1 MVDMGEK
8 MEKLIEQGNQVVMKT
23 YNRFPIAL
31 ECGNGM
37 YVWDIDGKKYIDFVA
52 GIAVNSLGYA
62 HEALNRTIAEQA
74 MKLIHCSNL
83 YYTEPQIELAELLVK
98 HSDFDKVFFCNSGAE
113 SIESALKLAR
123 KYAKMKGKAGNE
135 IITMI
140 HSFHGRTYG
149 AVTATGQDKY
159 HKGLEPL
166 MPDVNYVPFNDFDA
180 LEKAVTENTC
190 AILLEPIQGEGGV
203 IPADKE
209 YLQKVR
215 KLCDEK
221 DILLMFDEVQCG
233 VGRTGELFAYQT
245 FGVVPDVATFAKG
258 LAGGVP
264 IGAMMAKDFAAAAF
278 QPGDH
283 ASTFGGNSL
292 ATAAGVTVM
301 KELFDNGL
309 LDNVKRCGVYLT
321 EQLKKLQ
328 QKHSCITDVRG
339 IGYMQGIEL
348 NIPTGNVVNQ
358 CIKNGLLLVGAG
370 HDVIRFV
377 PALIA
382 EERHIDA
389 MIEILDKSLTE
400 CEA

>member
-1 MVDMGEK
+1 
-8 MEKLIEQGNQVVMKT
+8 MEQLVKRGNSVVMKT
-23 YNRFPIAL
+23 YSRFPIAL

-37 YVWDIDGKKYIDFVA
+37 HVWDIEGKKYIDFVA

-62 HEALNRTIAEQA
+62 NEALERTIAEQA

-83 YYTEPQIELAELLVK
+83 YYTEPQIELAEQLVA

-123 KYAKMKGKAGNE
+123 KYAKMKGKSGNE
-135 IITMI
+135 IITML

-166 MPDVNYVPFNDFDA
+166 LPDICHVPFNDFEA
-180 LEKAVTENTC
+180 LEKVVTDKTC
-190 AILLEPIQGEGGV
+190 AILLEPIQGEGGI
-203 IPADKE
+203 IPADKQ

-221 DILLMFDEVQCG
+221 DILLIFDEVQCG

-245 FGVVPDVATFAKG
+245 LGVIPDVATFAKG

-264 IGAMMAKDFAAAAF
+264 IGAMMAKDFAAQAF

-301 KELFDNGL
+301 KELFGNGL
-309 LDNVKRCGVYLT
+309 IENVRKNGAYMT

-328 QKHSCITDVRG
+328 QKHSCIIDVRG
-339 IGYMQGIEL
+339 IGFMQGIEL
-348 NIPTGNVVNQ
+348 NIPTSDVINK
-358 CIKNGLLLVGAG
+358 CIEMGLLLVGAG
-370 HDVIRFV
+370 YDVIRFV

-382 EERHIDA
+382 EQRHIDE
-389 MIEILDKSLTE
+389 MITILDKALTV
-400 CEA
+400 CENV

>member
-1 MVDMGEK
+1 
-8 MEKLIEQGNQVVMKT
+8 MEKLIARGNKVVMKT
-23 YNRFPIAL
+23 YNRFPIAI

-37 YVWDIDGKKYIDFVA
+37 YVWDVDGKKYIDFVA

-62 HEALNRTIAEQA
+62 SEALEITIAEQA

-83 YYTEPQIELAELLVK
+83 YYTEPQIELAEKLVAN
-98 HSDFDKVFFCNSGAE
+98 SDFDKVFFCNSGAE

-166 MPDVNYVPFNDFDA
+166 LPDVNHVAFNDFEA
-180 LEKAVTENTC
+180 LQNAVTDKTC
-190 AILLEPIQGEGGV
+190 AILLEPIQGEGGI
-203 IPADKE
+203 IPADKQ

-233 VGRTGELFAYQT
+233 VGRTGTLFAYQT
-245 FGVVPDVATFAKG
+245 LGVVPDVATFAKG
-258 LAGGVP
+258 LAGGIP
-264 IGAMMAKDFAAAAF
+264 IGVMMAKDFAAQAF

-292 ATAAGVTVM
+292 ATAAGLTVM
-301 KELFDNGL
+301 KELFENGL
-309 LDNVKRCGVYLT
+309 LENVKRTGNYMT

-339 IGYMQGIEL
+339 IGFMQGIAL
-348 NIPTGNVVNQ
+348 SIPTADVINK
-358 CIKNGLLLVGAG
+358 CIEKGLLLVGAG

-389 MIEILDKSLTE
+389 MIEILDKALTE
-400 CEA
+400 CE

>member
-1 MVDMGEK
+1 
-8 MEKLIEQGNQVVMKT
+8 MEQLVKRGNSVVMKT
-23 YNRFPIAL
+23 YSRFPIAL

-37 YVWDIDGKKYIDFVA
+37 HVWDIEGKKYIDFVA

-62 HEALNRTIAEQA
+62 NEALERTIAEQA

-83 YYTEPQIELAELLVK
+83 YYTEPQIELAEQLVA

-123 KYAKMKGKAGNE
+123 KYAKMKGKSGNE
-135 IITMI
+135 IITML

-166 MPDVNYVPFNDFDA
+166 LPDICHVPFNDFEA
-180 LEKAVTENTC
+180 LEKVVTDKTC
-190 AILLEPIQGEGGV
+190 AILLEPIQGEGGI
-203 IPADKE
+203 IPADKQ

-221 DILLMFDEVQCG
+221 DILLIFDEVQCG

-245 FGVVPDVATFAKG
+245 LGVIPDVATFAKG

-264 IGAMMAKDFAAAAF
+264 IGAMMAKDFAAQAF

-301 KELFDNGL
+301 KELFGNGL
-309 LDNVKRCGVYLT
+309 IENVRKNGSYMT

-328 QKHSCITDVRG
+328 QKHSCIIDVRG
-339 IGYMQGIEL
+339 IGFMQGIEL
-348 NIPTGNVVNQ
+348 NIPTSDVINK
-358 CIKNGLLLVGAG
+358 CIEMGLLLVGAG
-370 HDVIRFV
+370 YDVIRFV

-382 EERHIDA
+382 EQRHIDE
-389 MIEILDKSLTE
+389 MITILDKALTV
-400 CEA
+400 CENV

>member
-1 MVDMGEK
+1 
-8 MEKLIEQGNQVVMKT
+8 MEKLIARGNKVVMKT
-23 YNRFPIAL
+23 YNRFPIAI

-37 YVWDIDGKKYIDFVA
+37 YVWDVDGKKYIDFVA

-62 HEALNRTIAEQA
+62 SEALERTIAEQA

-83 YYTEPQIELAELLVK
+83 YYTEPQIELAEKLVAN
-98 HSDFDKVFFCNSGAE
+98 SDFDKVFFCNSGAE

-149 AVTATGQDKY
+149 AVTATRQDKY

-166 MPDVNYVPFNDFDA
+166 LPDVNHVAFNDFEA
-180 LEKAVTENTC
+180 LQNAVTDKTC
-190 AILLEPIQGEGGV
+190 AILLEPIQGEGGI
-203 IPADKE
+203 IPADKQ

-233 VGRTGELFAYQT
+233 VGRTGTLFAYQT
-245 FGVVPDVATFAKG
+245 LGVVPDVATFAKG
-258 LAGGVP
+258 LAGGIP
-264 IGAMMAKDFAAAAF
+264 IGVMMAKDFAAQAF

-292 ATAAGVTVM
+292 ATAAGLTVM
-301 KELFDNGL
+301 KELFENGL
-309 LDNVKRCGVYLT
+309 LENVKRTGNYMT

-339 IGYMQGIEL
+339 IGFMQGIAL
-348 NIPTGNVVNQ
+348 SIPTADVINK
-358 CIKNGLLLVGAG
+358 CIEKGLLLVGAG

-389 MIEILDKSLTE
+389 MIEILDKALTE
-400 CEA
+400 CE

>member
-1 MVDMGEK
+1 
-8 MEKLIEQGNQVVMKT
+8 MEKLIARGNKVIMKT
-23 YNRFPIAL
+23 YNRFPIAI

-37 YVWDIDGKKYIDFVA
+37 YVWDVDGKKYIDFVA

-62 HEALNRTIAEQA
+62 SEALEKTIAEQA

-83 YYTEPQIELAELLVK
+83 YYTEPQIELAEKLVAN
-98 HSDFDKVFFCNSGAE
+98 SDFDKVFFCNSGAE

-123 KYAKMKGKAGNE
+123 KYAKMKSKAGNE

-149 AVTATGQDKY
+149 AVTATGQYKY

-166 MPDVNYVPFNDFDA
+166 LPDVNHVAFNDFEA
-180 LEKAVTENTC
+180 LQNAVTDKTC
-190 AILLEPIQGEGGV
+190 AILLEPIQGEGGI
-203 IPADKE
+203 IPAEKE

-233 VGRTGELFAYQT
+233 VGRTGNLFAYQT
-245 FGVVPDVATFAKG
+245 LGVVPDVATFAKG
-258 LAGGVP
+258 LAGGIP
-264 IGAMMAKDFAAAAF
+264 IGVMMAKDFAAQAF

-292 ATAAGVTVM
+292 ATAAGLTVM
-301 KELFDNGL
+301 KELFENGL
-309 LDNVKRCGVYLT
+309 LENVKRSGAYMT

-339 IGYMQGIEL
+339 VGFMQGIEL
-348 NIPTGNVVNQ
+348 SIPTADVINK
-358 CIKNGLLLVGAG
+358 CIEKGLLLVGAG

-389 MIEILDKSLTE
+389 MIEILDKALSE
-400 CEA
+400 CE

>member
-1 MVDMGEK
+1 
-8 MEKLIEQGNQVVMKT
+8 MEQLVKRGNDVVMKT

-37 YVWDIDGKKYIDFVA
+37 HVWDIEGKKYIDFVA

-62 HEALNRTIAEQA
+62 NEVLEKTIAEQA

-83 YYTEPQIELAELLVK
+83 YYTEPQIELAEQLVA

-135 IITMI
+135 IITMV

-166 MPDVNYVPFNDFDA
+166 LPDICHVPFNDFEE
-180 LEKAVTENTC
+180 LEKVVTDKTC
-190 AILLEPIQGEGGV
+190 AILLEPIQGEGGI
-203 IPADKE
+203 IPADKQ
-209 YLQKVR
+209 YLKKVR

-221 DILLMFDEVQCG
+221 DILLIFDEVQCG

-245 FGVVPDVATFAKG
+245 LGVVPDVATFAKG

-264 IGAMMAKDFAAAAF
+264 IGAMMAKDFAAQAF

-301 KELFDNGL
+301 KELFENGL
-309 LDNVKRCGVYLT
+309 IENVKKNGAYMT

-328 QKHSCITDVRG
+328 QKHNCITDIRG
-339 IGYMQGIEL
+339 IGFIQGIEL
-348 NIPTGNVVNQ
+348 NISTSDVINK
-358 CIKNGLLLVGAG
+358 CIEMGLLLVGAG

-382 EERHIDA
+382 EQRHIDE
-389 MIEILDKSLTE
+389 MITILDKALTI
-400 CEA
+400 CENV

>member
-1 MVDMGEK
+1 
-8 MEKLIEQGNQVVMKT
+8 MEKLIARGNKVVMKT
-23 YNRFPIAL
+23 YNRFPIAI

-37 YVWDIDGKKYIDFVA
+37 YVWDVDGKKYIDFVA

-62 HEALNRTIAEQA
+62 SEALERTIAEQA

-83 YYTEPQIELAELLVK
+83 YYTEPQIELAENLVAN
-98 HSDFDKVFFCNSGAE
+98 SDFDKVFFCNSGAE

-166 MPDVNYVPFNDFDA
+166 LPDVNHVAFNDFEA
-180 LEKAVTENTC
+180 LQNAVTDKTC
-190 AILLEPIQGEGGV
+190 AILLEPIQGEGGI
-203 IPADKE
+203 IPADKQ

-233 VGRTGELFAYQT
+233 VGRTGTLFAYQT
-245 FGVVPDVATFAKG
+245 LGVVPDVATFAKG
-258 LAGGVP
+258 LAGGIP
-264 IGAMMAKDFAAAAF
+264 IGVMMAKDFAAQAF

-292 ATAAGVTVM
+292 ATAAGLTVM
-301 KELFDNGL
+301 KELFENGL
-309 LDNVKRCGVYLT
+309 LENVKRTGNYMT

-339 IGYMQGIEL
+339 IGFMQGIAL
-348 NIPTGNVVNQ
+348 SIPTADVINK
-358 CIKNGLLLVGAG
+358 CIEKGLLLVGAG

-389 MIEILDKSLTE
+389 MIEILDKALTE
-400 CEA
+400 CE

>member
-1 MVDMGEK
+1 
-8 MEKLIEQGNQVVMKT
+8 MEQLIARGNKVVMKT
-23 YNRFPIAL
+23 YNRFPIAI

-37 YVWDIDGKKYIDFVA
+37 YVWDIEGKKYIDFVA

-62 HEALNRTIAEQA
+62 SEALEKTIAEQA

-83 YYTEPQIELAELLVK
+83 YYTEPQIELAEKLVAN
-98 HSDFDKVFFCNSGAE
+98 SDFDKVFFCNSGAE

-123 KYAKMKGKAGNE
+123 KYAKMKEKAGNE

-149 AVTATGQDKY
+149 AVTATGQEKY

-166 MPDVNYVPFNDFDA
+166 LPDVNHVVFNDFEA
-180 LEKAVTENTC
+180 LQNAVTDKTC
-190 AILLEPIQGEGGV
+190 AILLEPIQGEGG
-203 IPADKE
+203 ILPADKE

-221 DILLMFDEVQCG
+221 DILLIFDEVQCG
-233 VGRTGELFAYQT
+233 VGRTGNLFAYQT
-245 FGVVPDVATFAKG
+245 IEVVPDVATFAKG
-258 LAGGVP
+258 LAGGIP
-264 IGAMMAKDFAAAAF
+264 IGVMMAKDFVAQAF

-292 ATAAGVTVM
+292 ATAAGLTVM
-301 KELFDNGL
+301 KELFENGL
-309 LDNVKRCGVYLT
+309 LENVKRTGAYMT

-339 IGYMQGIEL
+339 IGFMQGIEL
-348 NIPTGNVVNQ
+348 SIPTADVINR
-358 CIKNGLLLVGAG
+358 CIEKGLLLVGAG

-389 MIEILDKSLTE
+389 MIEILDKALTE
-400 CEA
+400 CE

>member
-1 MVDMGEK
+1 
-8 MEKLIEQGNQVVMKT
+8 MEQLVKRGNSVVMKT
-23 YNRFPIAL
+23 YSRFPIAL

-37 YVWDIDGKKYIDFVA
+37 HVWDIEGKKYIDFVA

-62 HEALNRTIAEQA
+62 NEALERTIAEQA

-83 YYTEPQIELAELLVK
+83 YYTEPQIELAEQLVA

-123 KYAKMKGKAGNE
+123 KYAKMKGKSGNE

-140 HSFHGRTYG
+140 HSFQGRTYG

-166 MPDVNYVPFNDFDA
+166 LPDICHVPFNDFEA
-180 LEKAVTENTC
+180 LEKVVTDKTC
-190 AILLEPIQGEGGV
+190 AILLEPIQGEGGI
-203 IPADKE
+203 IPADKQ

-221 DILLMFDEVQCG
+221 DILLIFDEVQCG

-245 FGVVPDVATFAKG
+245 LGVIPDVATFAKG

-264 IGAMMAKDFAAAAF
+264 IGAMMAKDFAAQAF

-301 KELFDNGL
+301 KELFGNGL
-309 LDNVKRCGVYLT
+309 IENVRKNGAYMT

-328 QKHSCITDVRG
+328 QKHSCIIDVRG
-339 IGYMQGIEL
+339 IGFMQGIEL
-348 NIPTGNVVNQ
+348 NIPISDVINK
-358 CIKNGLLLVGAG
+358 CIEMGLLLVGAG

-382 EERHIDA
+382 EQRHIDE
-389 MIEILDKSLTE
+389 MITILDKALTV
-400 CEA
+400 CENV

>member
-1 MVDMGEK
+1 
-8 MEKLIEQGNQVVMKT
+8 MEQLVKRGNNVIMKT
-23 YNRFPIAL
+23 YNRFPIAI

-37 YVWDIDGKKYIDFVA
+37 HVWDIEGKKYIDFVA

-62 HEALNRTIAEQA
+62 NEALEKTIAEQA

-83 YYTEPQIELAELLVK
+83 YYTEPQIELAEQLIA

-149 AVTATGQDKY
+149 AVTATGQEKY

-166 MPDVNYVPFNDFDA
+166 LPDIFHVPFNDFEA
-180 LEKAVTENTC
+180 LERAVTDKTC
-190 AILLEPIQGEGGV
+190 AILLEPIQGEGGI
-203 IPADKE
+203 IPADKQ

-221 DILLMFDEVQCG
+221 DILLIFDEVQCG

-245 FGVVPDVATFAKG
+245 LGVVPDIATFAKG

-264 IGAMMAKDFAAAAF
+264 IGAMMAKDFAAQAF

-301 KELFDNGL
+301 KELFENGL
-309 LDNVKRCGVYLT
+309 IENVKKNGAYMT

-339 IGYMQGIEL
+339 IGFIQGIAL
-348 NIPTGNVVNQ
+348 NIPTSDVINK
-358 CIKNGLLLVGAG
+358 CIEMGLLLVGAG

-382 EERHIDA
+382 EQRHIDE
-389 MIEILDKSLTE
+389 MITILDKALTV
-400 CEA
+400 CENV

>member
-1 MVDMGEK
+1 MREK
-8 MEKLIEQGNQVVMKT
+8 MEQLVKRGNSVVMKT
-23 YNRFPIAL
+23 YSRFPIAL

-37 YVWDIDGKKYIDFVA
+37 HVWDIEGKKYIDFVA

-62 HEALNRTIAEQA
+62 NEALERTIAEQA

-83 YYTEPQIELAELLVK
+83 YYTEPQIELAEQLVA

-123 KYAKMKGKAGNE
+123 KYAKMKGKSGNE
-135 IITMI
+135 IITML

-166 MPDVNYVPFNDFDA
+166 LPDICHVPFNDFEA
-180 LEKAVTENTC
+180 LEKVVTDKTC
-190 AILLEPIQGEGGV
+190 AILLEPIQGEGGI
-203 IPADKE
+203 IPADKQ

-221 DILLMFDEVQCG
+221 DILLIFDEVQCG

-245 FGVVPDVATFAKG
+245 LGVIPDVATFAKG

-264 IGAMMAKDFAAAAF
+264 IGAMMAKDFAAQAF

-301 KELFDNGL
+301 KELFGNGL
-309 LDNVKRCGVYLT
+309 IENVRKNGAYMT

-328 QKHSCITDVRG
+328 QKHSCIIDVRG
-339 IGYMQGIEL
+339 IGFMQGIEL
-348 NIPTGNVVNQ
+348 NIPTSDVINK
-358 CIKNGLLLVGAG
+358 CIEMGLLLVGAG

-382 EERHIDA
+382 EQRHIDE
-389 MIEILDKSLTE
+389 MITILDKALTV
-400 CEA
+400 CENV

>member
-1 MVDMGEK
+1 
-8 MEKLIEQGNQVVMKT
+8 MEQLVKRGNSVVMKT
-23 YNRFPIAL
+23 YSRFPIAL

-37 YVWDIDGKKYIDFVA
+37 HVWDIEGKKYIDFVA

-62 HEALNRTIAEQA
+62 NEALERTIAEQA

-83 YYTEPQIELAELLVK
+83 YYTEPQIELAEQLVA

-123 KYAKMKGKAGNE
+123 KYAKMKGKSGNE
-135 IITMI
+135 IITML

-149 AVTATGQDKY
+149 AITATGQDKY

-166 MPDVNYVPFNDFDA
+166 LPDICHVPFNDFEA
-180 LEKAVTENTC
+180 LEKAVTDTTC
-190 AILLEPIQGEGGV
+190 AILLEPIQGEGGI
-203 IPADKE
+203 IPADKQ

-221 DILLMFDEVQCG
+221 DILLIFDEVQCG

-245 FGVVPDVATFAKG
+245 LGVVPDVATFAKG

-264 IGAMMAKDFAAAAF
+264 IGAMMAKDFAAQAF

-301 KELFDNGL
+301 KELFENGL
-309 LDNVKRCGVYLT
+309 IENVRKNGAYMT

-339 IGYMQGIEL
+339 IGFMQGIEL
-348 NIPTGNVVNQ
+348 NIPTSDVINK
-358 CIKNGLLLVGAG
+358 CIEMGLLLVGAG

-382 EERHIDA
+382 EQRHIDE
-389 MIEILDKSLTE
+389 MITKLDKALTV
-400 CEA
+400 CENV

>member
-1 MVDMGEK
+1 
-8 MEKLIEQGNQVVMKT
+8 MEKLIARGNKVVMKT
-23 YNRFPIAL
+23 YNRFPIAI

-37 YVWDIDGKKYIDFVA
+37 YVWDVDGKKYIDFVA

-62 HEALNRTIAEQA
+62 SEALERTIAEQA

-83 YYTEPQIELAELLVK
+83 YYTEPQIELAEKLVAN
-98 HSDFDKVFFCNSGAE
+98 SDFDKVFFCNSGAE

-159 HKGLEPL
+159 NKGLEPL
-166 MPDVNYVPFNDFDA
+166 LPDICHVPFNDFEA
-180 LEKAVTENTC
+180 LQNAVTDKTC
-190 AILLEPIQGEGGV
+190 AILLEPIQGEGGI
-203 IPADKE
+203 IPADKQ

-233 VGRTGELFAYQT
+233 VGRTGTLFAYQT
-245 FGVVPDVATFAKG
+245 LGVVPDVATFAKG
-258 LAGGVP
+258 LAGGIP
-264 IGAMMAKDFAAAAF
+264 IGVMMAKDFAAQAF

-292 ATAAGVTVM
+292 ATAAGLTVM
-301 KELFDNGL
+301 KELFENGL
-309 LDNVKRCGVYLT
+309 LENVKRTGNYMT

-339 IGYMQGIEL
+339 IGFMQGIAL
-348 NIPTGNVVNQ
+348 SIPTADVINK
-358 CIKNGLLLVGAG
+358 CIEKGLLLVGAG

-389 MIEILDKSLTE
+389 MIEILDKALTE
-400 CEA
+400 CE

>member
-1 MVDMGEK
+1 
-8 MEKLIEQGNQVVMKT
+8 MEQLVKRGNSVVMKT
-23 YNRFPIAL
+23 YSRFPIAL

-37 YVWDIDGKKYIDFVA
+37 HVWDIEGKKYIDFVA

-62 HEALNRTIAEQA
+62 NEALERTIAEQA

-83 YYTEPQIELAELLVK
+83 YYTEPQIELAEQLVA

-123 KYAKMKGKAGNE
+123 KYAKMKGKSGNE
-135 IITMI
+135 IITML

-166 MPDVNYVPFNDFDA
+166 LPDICHVPFNDFEA
-180 LEKAVTENTC
+180 LEKVVTDKTC
-190 AILLEPIQGEGGV
+190 AILLEPIQGEGGI
-203 IPADKE
+203 IPADKQ

-221 DILLMFDEVQCG
+221 DILLIFDEVQCG

-245 FGVVPDVATFAKG
+245 LGVIPDVATFAKG

-264 IGAMMAKDFAAAAF
+264 IGAMMAKDFAAQAF

-301 KELFDNGL
+301 KELFGNGL
-309 LDNVKRCGVYLT
+309 IENVRKNGAYMT

-328 QKHSCITDVRG
+328 QKHSCIIDVRG
-339 IGYMQGIEL
+339 IGFMQGIEL
-348 NIPTGNVVNQ
+348 NIPISDVINK
-358 CIKNGLLLVGAG
+358 CIEMGLLLVGAG

-382 EERHIDA
+382 EQRHIDE
-389 MIEILDKSLTE
+389 MITILDKALTV
-400 CEA
+400 CENV